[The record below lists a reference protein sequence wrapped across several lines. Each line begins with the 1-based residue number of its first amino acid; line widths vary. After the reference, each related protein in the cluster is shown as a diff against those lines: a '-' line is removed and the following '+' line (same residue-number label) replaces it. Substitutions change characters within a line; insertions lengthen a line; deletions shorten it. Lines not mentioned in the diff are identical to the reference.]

1 MMKKV
6 KTLEFKSIA
15 ESCGIEVKAE
25 QPKVLQNE
33 VSRDSAA
40 SRDDDDISSQLQQH
54 EANKV
59 VAYDFVCRKSQARK
73 RREFLLS
80 LNQEDAS
87 DSDVP
92 SAASPTMIQRQAQL
106 IGD

>member
-40 SRDDDDISSQLQQH
+40 SRDDDDISS
-54 EANKV
+54 
-59 VAYDFVCRKSQARK
+59 
-73 RREFLLS
+73 
-80 LNQEDAS
+80 
-87 DSDVP
+87 
-92 SAASPTMIQRQAQL
+92 
-106 IGD
+106 